1 MCITDTGIPAI
12 FMKTS
17 YSVVYLHNTSLL
29 DQHLIMVPI
38 FYIFLSAASVNASSG
53 YLSFS
58 PESPELPLLLLQPDT
73 VGSEK
78 ERRIEQEG
86 W

>member
-17 YSVVYLHNTSLL
+17 YSIVYLHNTSLL
-29 DQHLIMVPI
+29 DQRLIIVPI
-38 FYIFLSAASVNASSG
+38 FYIFLSAASFNTSSG
-53 YLSFS
+53 NLSFS

-78 ERRIEQEG
+78 ERRIEEG